1 MRRIPAALGVALT
14 LTAGTACTAAPAPP
28 TATGS
33 TPAVTPAR
41 PGTPAGPADLPATGA
56 TIARPDLTMPRAAH
70 TATRLPDGR
79 VLIAGGCTLD
89 GCGGTPAGGRTEIYD
104 PRRRRF
110 EPGPAM
116 VTGRAGHTATALED
130 GRVLIVG
137 GYPDEG
143 RPPLASIEAYD
154 PRSGRF
160 TEVASMS
167 SARGAHTATRL
178 ADGRVLIV
186 GGIDGRR
193 ALSSVELFDP
203 ATNRVTAAAALP
215 APKAT
220 HGAARLTDGR
230 VLVAGGQTGV
240 GHGNG
245 LTDTAYVYD
254 PADNRWKD
262 LVGLSRPA
270 YKLALAPLPG
280 GGAIVV
286 GGQLADDPAS
296 RLATTQI
303 YEHLAG
309 AFRPGPTMSEPRYKI
324 SDAVVALP
332 DGRVVI
338 AGGFGVD
345 VYQRGRLAHV
355 AGSDG
360 HERQMP
366 AAVALDDGTVLVTG
380 GYDDRTRVTAS
391 AIVVEPGHP

>member
-1 MRRIPAALGVALT
+1 L
-14 LTAGTACTAAPAPP
+14 
-28 TATGS
+28 S
-33 TPAVTPAR
+33 TV
-41 PGTPAGPADLPATGA
+41 
-56 TIARPDLTMPRAAH
+56 
-70 TATRLPDGR
+70 
-79 VLIAGGCTLD
+79 
-89 GCGGTPAGGRTEIYD
+89 EI
-104 PRRRRF
+104 
-110 EPGPAM
+110 
-116 VTGRAGHTATALED
+116 
-130 GRVLIVG
+130 
-137 GYPDEG
+137 
-143 RPPLASIEAYD
+143 
-154 PRSGRF
+154 
-160 TEVASMS
+160 
-167 SARGAHTATRL
+167 
-178 ADGRVLIV
+178 
-186 GGIDGRR
+186 
-193 ALSSVELFDP
+193 FDP
-203 ATNRVTAAAALP
+203 ATNRVAPAAALP

-270 YKLALAPLPG
+270 YKLAIAPLPG

-296 RLATTQI
+296 RLATTLI
-303 YEHLAG
+303 YDHLAG
-309 AFRPGPTMSEPRYKI
+309 AFRAGPTMSEPRYKI

-360 HERQMP
+360 DERQMP
-366 AAVALDDGTVLVTG
+366 AAVALNDGTVLVTG

-391 AIVVEPGHP
+391 AVLVHPGRP